1 MSLVAAVFGSV
12 LVLAGPA
19 NALCVA
25 PPADALSF
33 EEMIDQEK
41 TGIDAYPIMFLGIVA
56 SWHDLGGRP
65 GGGKAIARLAVASH
79 PVGQAPLVSDVR
91 FVRQY
96 PNVVMAESFEFKT
109 DGRYVVLA
117 RRLDDGTFRFD
128 GYCGRSK
135 RLNHD
140 RFRELLQYAKQH

>member
-33 EEMIDQEK
+33 EEMIDQET

-65 GGGKAIARLAVASH
+65 GGGKAIARLAVAST
-79 PVGQAPLVSDVR
+79 PWD
-91 FVRQY
+91 
-96 PNVVMAESFEFKT
+96 
-109 DGRYVVLA
+109 
-117 RRLDDGTFRFD
+117 RRRSCPTFASSGSTRT
-128 GYCGRSK
+128 S
-135 RLNHD
+135 
-140 RFRELLQYAKQH
+140 